1 MKDKEIVTRLT
12 KDKED
17 MSRLLKDKED
27 IIRLMKEKEEMVIL
41 MKEKE
46 DTVSLK
52 KRMVG
57 DRTQPMDEHEDSK
70 DTILKLKLELES
82 VKSSY
87 EECHSLLESKKED
100 ILKLQKDNDTSDIII
115 SKLRQ
120 ELVVSGRA
128 HRIRIQELE
137 SRAFHDSEQFEQ
149 KIKEL
154 ERMLEDSRQRGRGL
168 EVLLQS
174 KMETWTRKEI
184 MVNQIADLQIQSIK
198 VLTG

>member
-27 IIRLMKEKEEMVIL
+27 IIRLMKEKEEMVML

-52 KRMVG
+52 KHTVG

-70 DTILKLKLELES
+70 HTILKLKLELES

-100 ILKLQKDNDTSDIII
+100 ILKLLKDNNNSDIII

-128 HRIRIQELE
+128 HRTCIQELE

-154 ERMLEDSRQRGRGL
+154 EHMLEDSRQRGRDL

-174 KMETWTRKEI
+174 KMEIWTRKEI